1 MRLKFGYKEQFT
13 FIVSIVILTNLAIL
27 LDIPFLRQTIGF
39 LFLTILPGVL
49 ILQNLKLNKLNTIE
63 TILYSLGLSITFVM
77 FIGFFMNVLYPPLGF
92 SKPISTLPLSIT
104 ISIFILILSA
114 INYLTNKHFSIS
126 VSIDIKKTNKLFSPS
141 VLLLTL
147 LPVMS
152 ILGMCMFNFYG
163 NNLVLLILIILIS
176 AVVALASFEII
187 PDKHYP
193 LAIFAIAIALVF
205 YGSLITFYIVGDSR
219 DLATEFYYYD
229 LVMLNSYWD
238 STIYGNVNA
247 MLSISILP
255 VIFSKLLNIS
265 GEWVFRII
273 YPLIFAFVPLTL
285 YQAYQ
290 KQTDAKSAFL
300 SIFFFMAMPV
310 FFNMVPILARMC
322 IAELFFALL
331 ILLIIEKNISR
342 VKSVLLSIIFAMSLI
357 VSHYGISYFYMFY
370 LLVFILALF
379 IVEKIHTN
387 NFWEVLRKPIKK
399 YWVPVDEL
407 IKSRQSDN
415 RTITRRF
422 VLIYIIFALSWY
434 MYMSSSSA
442 FNDIVHI
449 LDHVYDSIFTDL
461 LNPAAREDS
470 IHVALGGG
478 SAAVSL
484 WHIIN
489 RYIWHITEL
498 FIIVG
503 VLSLILKRRELKFGY
518 EYVVL
523 SIISSILLAMCLVLP
538 FFSTYFSMERI
549 YHITLFFLA
558 PCCVIGGQNIFRFVS
573 KQLKKVYTPRGK
585 IKNSRVTLTSFL
597 LIIILPYFLFNS
609 GFIFTFTDDLP
620 PFSPLSA
627 ERYKTSNDTDL
638 KVTYLYYCIP
648 TEDFISAKWLSNH
661 KNDKSIIYTGFT
673 SKKYLLTPYPLPPTR
688 YILMLDRPY
697 LFSWDNVPGN
707 DSKKLLRYLHDD
719 HDIIWAESA
728 EIRKSD
734 DGKTLH
740 IFEDENSIEMV
751 IDDMG
756 EKVTLKISDV
766 RTHNLKIKKE
776 KGRLNICD
784 PPNQRIESDTFV
796 YLRHF
801 NIEDGKIIM
810 FRTIEQEKP
819 YSYSYYDTTDF
830 FQIYEKSKIYSNGA
844 EIYR

>member
-1 MRLKFGYKEQFT
+1 MTLKFGRKEQFI
-13 FIVSIVILTNLAIL
+13 FIISVVILTNLAIL
-27 LDIPFLRQTIGF
+27 LDIPFMRQTIGF

-49 ILQNLKLNKLNTIE
+49 ILRILKLNKLNTTE
-63 TILYSLGLSITFVM
+63 TTLYSLGLSIAFVM
-77 FIGFFMNVLYPPLGF
+77 FTGFFMNTLYPALGL
-92 SKPISTLPLSIT
+92 SKPISTVPLTIT
-104 ISIFILILSA
+104 ISIILLILSA
-114 INYLTNKHFSIS
+114 ITYLQNKDFPIS
-126 VSIDIKKTNKLFSPS
+126 VSINIKNIKELFSPS

-147 LPVMS
+147 LPIMS

-163 NNLVLLILIILIS
+163 NNLVLLFLIILIS
-176 AVVALASFEII
+176 TVVVLAGFEMLSV
-187 PDKHYP
+187 KHYP

-219 DLATEFYYYD
+219 DFATEFYYHD

-255 VIFSKLLNIS
+255 AIFSKLLNIS
-265 GEWVFRII
+265 GEWVFRIV

-300 SIFFFMAMPV
+300 ATFFFMAMPT
-310 FFNMVPILARMC
+310 FFNMIPILARMC

-342 VKSVLLSIIFAMSLI
+342 VKSALLSIIFAMSLI
-357 VSHYGISYFYMFY
+357 VSHYGISYFCMFY
-370 LLVFILALF
+370 LLVFIFASF
-379 IVEKIHTN
+379 IVKKIYTS
-387 NFWEVLRKPIKK
+387 NFWEVLRKQIKK
-399 YWVPVDEL
+399 CWAAVDEQ
-407 IKSRQSDN
+407 IKSRGSDN
-415 RTITRRF
+415 RTITQRF
-422 VLIYIIFALSWY
+422 VLIYITFALSWY

-449 LDHVYDSIFTDL
+449 LDHVYNSIFTDL
-461 LNPAAREDS
+461 LNPTAREDS

-503 VLSLILKRRELKFGY
+503 VLSLILKHRELKFGY

-523 SIISSILLAMCLVLP
+523 SITSSVLLAMCLVLP
-538 FFSTYFSMERI
+538 FFSTHISMERI

-558 PCCVIGGQNIFRFVS
+558 PCCVIGGQNIFRLVLKS
-573 KQLKKVYTPRGK
+573 LKKVYTPIGK
-585 IKNSRVTLTSFL
+585 IKKSRVALTSFL

-648 TEDFISAKWLSNH
+648 TEDFISAKWLSKH

-673 SKKYLLTPYPLPPTR
+673 SKEYLLTPYPLPPTR
-688 YILMLDRPY
+688 HILMLDRPY

-719 HDIIWAESA
+719 HDIVWAERA
-728 EIRKSD
+728 EIHKSD

-740 IFEDENSIEMV
+740 IYEDENSIEMV
-751 IDDMG
+751 IDEG
-756 EKVTLKISDV
+756 GGKATLKISDV
-766 RTHNLKIKKE
+766 GTHNLKIKKE
-776 KGRLNICD
+776 NGRLNICD
-784 PPNQRIESDTFV
+784 PPNQHIESDTFV

-810 FRTIEQEKP
+810 FRTIERGKP